1 MAKKLMSVF
10 GVQDD
15 EAGMP
20 AGSPSLPSSTESD
33 AGNAEGRGAATRSLM
48 TLGKT
53 LYFKGELA
61 ADEDLL
67 LLGRVEG
74 SINHSENL
82 MIGASG
88 VVVGDLRART
98 ITVKGTVEGDMEA
111 TEAVVIAP
119 SANVLGDIVAPRVS
133 IVEGARFNGSVK
145 MPQPGSGRSVRPSPV
160 SENDDLSDT
169 AAERILAPR

>member
-15 EAGMP
+15 EPM
-20 AGSPSLPSSTESD
+20 GSPAPQVAGEVD
-33 AGNAEGRGAATRSLM
+33 AASAEGRGAAPRSLM

-74 SINHSENL
+74 SIHHTENL

-88 VVVGDLRART
+88 VVIGDLRART

-145 MPQPGSGRSVRPSPV
+145 MPQPSFSAKRAAPTATDD
-160 SENDDLSDT
+160 DDLSET
-169 AAERILAPR
+169 AAERILGQR